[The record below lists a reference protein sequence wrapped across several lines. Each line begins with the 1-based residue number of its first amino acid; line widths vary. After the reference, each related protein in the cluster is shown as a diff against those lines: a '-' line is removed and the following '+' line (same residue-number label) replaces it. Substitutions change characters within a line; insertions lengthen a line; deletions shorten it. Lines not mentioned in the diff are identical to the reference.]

1 MPETPH
7 SLTVRAKNSDSVW
20 YTFKLATGGVF
31 QLGRKTEDPDRI
43 EQNERRASGKVV
55 NNGEDHYRFGGII
68 VDANFAGDASNAEV
82 EIDGKTYDPSTVVSE
97 WRSDRSGGGSDG
109 SDGSGGGDSSRGH
122 LLAIQGE
129 NGGTDYTVK
138 AGTLNKSEFHGGSIN
153 NGDKL
158 QDDRASGRV
167 GAGTDSYEYYGTRSL
182 NLNHPNRAR
191 VFLKKSDSDTVE
203 EITEQYRDGSG
214 GGGDDDTSDDTG
226 GSGGSG
232 GSDGRNRSGGSGGG
246 SEAYVI
252 QPGDLQS
259 ALYDLREDAGDEPM
273 NERQSGAML
282 EPNATFD
289 PGSTVHIPRRMVLDA
304 SKASIVPSGS
314 YDLFTF
320 DLGSVIE
327 RPYVNLRG
335 VDSYDARVFTFDPE
349 HITYGADH
357 DERNAGYVDK
367 DAWKPR
373 SGSPHNQYRFME
385 HERQNFFGNGSGVK
399 GGHTLGKP
407 RDNSTVFYYHVGD
420 GVGGWQTACLAL
432 FKNEHSAREA
442 AYAVDINAQG
452 GFINDV
458 VVSGFYTGFRTGIT
472 IRGDA
477 TARKNR
483 FRMDLQ
489 PQDHLTE
496 SCLLLDNPTAQRN
509 VLEGC
514 TWDPQKASSD
524 MIRAERATG
533 QNVVKSYTG
542 HGNGIRGGPQAGAV
556 EVVKPDGM

>member
-1 MPETPH
+1 MNEPDFTVALGTPGGGQATYSIEVNGELAEAEG
-7 SLTVRAKNSDSVW
+7 SLEGNDSISGGWQASGEVWGGWDKYQVQGWIAAIDAPDSV
-20 YTFKLATGGVF
+20 
-31 QLGRKTEDPDRI
+31 Q
-43 EQNERRASGKVV
+43 
-55 NNGEDHYRFGGII
+55 
-68 VDANFAGDASNAEV
+68 V
-82 EIDGKTYDPSTVVSE
+82 EIDGEAMDHEEALAYRP
-97 WRSDRSGGGSDG
+97 DRFGGGG
-109 SDGSGGGDSSRGH
+109 EGGGGGGGGDSSRGH
-122 LLAIQGE
+122 LLAIQGV
-129 NGGTDYTVK
+129 NGGTDYGLE
-138 AGTLNKSEFHGGSIN
+138 AGTLKKSEFHGGSIN
-153 NGDKL
+153 SGDKL

-167 GAGTDSYEYYGTRSL
+167 GGGTDSYEYYGTRSL
-182 NLNHPNRAR
+182 NLNHPSKAR

-203 EITEQYRDGSG
+203 EITEQYRDGGGGGS

-259 ALYDLREDAGDEPM
+259 ALYDLREDAGDRPM
-273 NERQSGAML
+273 DERQSGAML

-373 SGSPHNQYRFME
+373 SGSPHNKYRFME

-489 PQDHLTE
+489 PQDHLTR
-496 SCLLLDNPTAQRN
+496 SCFLLDNPTAQRN

-524 MIRAERATG
+524 MVRVERATG

-542 HGNGIRGGPQAGAV
+542 HGNGIRGGPDAGAV
-556 EVVKPDGM
+556 EVVEPDGM

>member
-7 SLTVRAKNSDSVW
+7 SLTVKAQNSDTAW
-20 YTFKLATGGVF
+20 YTFKLASGGVF

-43 EQNERRASGKVV
+43 EQNQRRASGKVV
-55 NNGEDHYRFGGII
+55 NNGEDHYEFGGII
-68 VDANFAGDASNAEV
+68 VDANFAGDLSNIVV
-82 EIDGKTYDPSTVVSE
+82 EINGRDYDPRTVVSE
-97 WRSDRSGGGSDG
+97 WRSDAGVDDG
-109 SDGSGGGDSSRGH
+109 GSGG
-122 LLAIQGE
+122 
-129 NGGTDYTVK
+129 
-138 AGTLNKSEFHGGSIN
+138 
-153 NGDKL
+153 
-158 QDDRASGRV
+158 
-167 GAGTDSYEYYGTRSL
+167 
-182 NLNHPNRAR
+182 
-191 VFLKKSDSDTVE
+191 
-203 EITEQYRDGSG
+203 
-214 GGGDDDTSDDTG
+214 DTSDDTG

-314 YDLFTF
+314 YDLFSF

-373 SGSPHNQYRFME
+373 SGSPHNKYRFME

-407 RDNSTVFYYHVGD
+407 RDNSTVFYYHVGN

-442 AYAVDINAQG
+442 AYPVDINAQG

-489 PQDHLTE
+489 PQDHLTR

-524 MIRAERATG
+524 MIRAERATA